1 MSSAIT
7 NQVALVKREIWEHRS
22 IWITPAA
29 VAFVVTFIAIAAVVM
44 VAAFGEAINPE
55 IERIADATLPD
66 AVRRGALAVFLLGNT
81 TVFMFAMW
89 FLMIFYCLDA
99 LYAERKDRSILFWR
113 SLPITDTEAV
123 LSKLLTVV
131 IAIPLATMA
140 GVIISHL
147 LNLII
152 MSIWLSAEGVN
163 PFRFIWGAVPLF
175 DTWAAVLI
183 FLIAIPIWMSPLL
196 GWLLFISAWA
206 KRGPLLRA
214 VLPIAILPFLEY
226 IIFKSWHLGLAI
238 VKRLG
243 PEAMPIFDIFDF
255 VEKFDDDNLHTMLAD
270 DISLLSILDLGKFLT
285 SAEVLGGLIVCGLF
299 LTGAIY
305 VRRYRDDS

>member
-1 MSSAIT
+1 MSGMMGH
-7 NQVALVKREIWEHRS
+7 QLALVKREIWEHRS

-66 AVRRGALAVFLLGNT
+66 PIRRAALAVFLLGNT

-89 FLMIFYCLDA
+89 FLMVFYCLDA

-113 SLPITDTEAV
+113 SLPITDTETV
-123 LSKLLTVV
+123 VSKLLTVV

-140 GVIISHL
+140 GVVISHL

-152 MSIWLSAEGVN
+152 MSVWLSTEGVN

-183 FLIAIPIWMSPLL
+183 FLIAIPVWMSPLL

-214 VLPIAILPFLEY
+214 VLPIAILPFIEY

-243 PEAMPIFDIFDF
+243 PETMPIVDVFEFAEQFD
-255 VEKFDDDNLHTMLAD
+255 EDNLHDALAEN
-270 DISLLSILDLGKFLT
+270 ISLLSMLDIGKFVT
-285 SAEVLGGLIVCGLF
+285 SIEVWAGLVVCGLF
-299 LTGAIY
+299 LTAAIY

>member
-1 MSSAIT
+1 MIA
-7 NQVALVKREIWEHRS
+7 NQLALIKREVWEHRS
-22 IWITPAA
+22 VWITPAA
-29 VAFVVTFIAIAAVVM
+29 VAFVLTFMVVAAVVM
-44 VAAFGEAINPE
+44 VTAFGEAINPE

-66 AVRRGALAVFLLGNT
+66 QIRRAALAVLLLTNT
-81 TVFMFAMW
+81 SVFMFAMW
-89 FLMIFYCLDA
+89 FVMVFYCLDS

-113 SLPITDTEAV
+113 SLPITDTETV
-123 LSKLLTVV
+123 ISKLLTVA
-131 IAIPLATMA
+131 IAIPLATMI

-152 MSIWLSAEGVN
+152 MSIWLSTQGVN

-183 FLIAIPIWMSPLL
+183 FLLAIPIWMSPLL
-196 GWLLFISAWA
+196 GWLIFISAWA

-214 VLPIAILPFLEY
+214 VMPIAILPFLEY

-243 PEAMPIFDIFDF
+243 PETMPIVDIF
-255 VEKFDDDNLHTMLAD
+255 ELAEQFDEDNLHDVLAENV
-270 DISLLSILDLGKFLT
+270 SLLSMLDLGKFLT
-285 SAEVLGGLIVCGLF
+285 SIEVWGGLVVCGLF
-299 LTGAIY
+299 LTGSIY
-305 VRRYRDDS
+305 IRRYRDDS